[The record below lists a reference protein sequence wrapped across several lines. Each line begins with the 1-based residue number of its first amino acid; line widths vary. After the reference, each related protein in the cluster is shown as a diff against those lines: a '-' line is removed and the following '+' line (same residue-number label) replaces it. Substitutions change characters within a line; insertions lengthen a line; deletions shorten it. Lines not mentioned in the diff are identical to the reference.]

1 VGKTIV
7 VLLLIAGAAYF
18 IYQRGG
24 GTPSEEEQLVAHLSQ
39 RYNAV
44 VSRFTSAAGRSGL
57 TGLDTTGDAE
67 TAVVQIQSLRT
78 DLAEL
83 RQKLTEEKA
92 IRKADEL
99 SEKVE
104 AFCKKNDILRP

>member
-18 IYQRGG
+18 IYLRVG

-39 RYNAV
+39 RYAAV

-67 TAVVQIQSLRT
+67 KAVLQLQGLRT

-83 RQKLTEEKA
+83 RQRLTEEKA
-92 IRKADEL
+92 IRLANEL
-99 SEKVE
+99 SEKIE
-104 AFCKKNDILRP
+104 GFCKKNEILRP